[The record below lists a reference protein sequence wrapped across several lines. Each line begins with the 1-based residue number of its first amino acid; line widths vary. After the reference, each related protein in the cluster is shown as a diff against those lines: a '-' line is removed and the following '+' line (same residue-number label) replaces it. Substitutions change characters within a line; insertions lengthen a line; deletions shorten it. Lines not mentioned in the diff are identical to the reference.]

1 MSKQAKL
8 FQDPESSNEDLSL
21 TPVIKK
27 GRTKLT
33 TAQAEFNRLNKKISK
48 LKAEITLIP
57 EKEQKILAFYQ
68 EHAKPL
74 FDKETAM
81 KYNYLIYLDKIYNS
95 GKLSKT
101 DQKTIVDL
109 IVTESEGVT
118 DYMDEAQRSVI
129 TPLIHKY
136 EELAYGMTHEE
147 LEQEAVNETLLSLT
161 MMGFKPTQAMKK
173 AKTEEEF
180 FKAFTDYMQKEM
192 QKAATAE
199 EKKQQKRAAKQE
211 NKTSQAKEKKMTKA
225 EMNQKLQEEQTLK
238 SLREIYLELVKELHP
253 DREMDETLRA
263 LKEERMKQLTEAYKQ
278 KDLASLLMMQINW
291 LQEES
296 AKNPQAQTD
305 DVLKRFNKLLRA
317 QLDRLDEEFHL
328 MCMVPLPGVENAYS
342 DLRGVPLNDIDLHLK
357 TLLLQQENLLK
368 SVEEYMQSVSTLT
381 GMRAFLKKFRKQ
393 LKEKKEAEELFNDFL
408 WDEDALF

>member
-1 MSKQAKL
+1 MTKQAKL
-8 FQDPESSNEDLSL
+8 FQDPESANDDLSL

-57 EKEQKILAFYQ
+57 EKERKILAFYQ

-74 FDKETAM
+74 FEKETAM
-81 KYNYLIYLDKIYNS
+81 KCDYLIYLDGIYNS

-101 DQKTIVDL
+101 DQKTIVEL
-109 IVTESEGVT
+109 IVTECEGVT
-118 DYMDEAQRSVI
+118 DYMDEAQRSAI
-129 TPLIHKY
+129 TPLIYKY

-161 MMGFKPTQAMKK
+161 MMGFKPTPAMKK

-180 FKAFTDYMQKEM
+180 FKAFIDYMQKEM
-192 QKAATAE
+192 EKMATAE

-211 NKTSQAKEKKMTKA
+211 NKTSQAKEKKMSKA

-238 SLREIYLELVKELHP
+238 SMREIYLELVKELHP

-328 MCMVPLPGVENAYS
+328 MCMAPLPGVENAYS
-342 DLRGVPLNDIDLHLK
+342 ELRDVPLKDIDLHLK
-357 TLLLQQENLLK
+357 ALLFQQEKLLESAK
-368 SVEEYMQSVSTLT
+368 EYMQSVSTLT
-381 GMRAFLKKFRKQ
+381 GMRAFLKKYRKQ
-393 LKEKKEAEELFNDFL
+393 KKEEEEDELFDNFF
-408 WDEDALF
+408 WDEDGLF

>member
-1 MSKQAKL
+1 MTKQAKL
-8 FQDPESSNEDLSL
+8 FQDPESTNDDLSL

-27 GRTKLT
+27 GKAKLT
-33 TAQAEFNRLNKKISK
+33 TAQAEFNRLNKKINK
-48 LKAEITLIP
+48 LKTEISLIP
-57 EKEQKILAFYQ
+57 EKEQKIRAFYQ

-81 KYNYLIYLDKIYNS
+81 KYDYLIYLDGIYNS
-95 GKLSKT
+95 GKLNKT
-101 DQKTIVDL
+101 DQKTIVEL
-109 IVTESEGVT
+109 IVTEGEGVT
-118 DYMDEAQRSVI
+118 DYMDEAQCSVI
-129 TPLIHKY
+129 TPLMHKY

-161 MMGFKPTQAMKK
+161 MMGFKPTPAMKK

-180 FKAFTDYMQKEM
+180 FNAFIDYMQKEM
-192 QKAATAE
+192 EKMATAE
-199 EKKQQKRAAKQE
+199 EKKQQKRAAKLE

-238 SLREIYLELVKELHP
+238 SMREIYLELVKELHP

-305 DVLKRFNKLLRA
+305 DVLKRFNKLLRV

-328 MCMVPLPGVENAYS
+328 MCMAPLPGVENAYTK
-342 DLRGVPLNDIDLHLK
+342 LRSVPLKDLDLHLK
-357 TLLLQQENLLK
+357 TLLLQQENLLE

-381 GMRAFLKKFRKQ
+381 GMRAFLKKYRKR
-393 LKEKKEAEELFNDFL
+393 KKEEEQDELFNNFF
-408 WDEDALF
+408 WDEDGLF